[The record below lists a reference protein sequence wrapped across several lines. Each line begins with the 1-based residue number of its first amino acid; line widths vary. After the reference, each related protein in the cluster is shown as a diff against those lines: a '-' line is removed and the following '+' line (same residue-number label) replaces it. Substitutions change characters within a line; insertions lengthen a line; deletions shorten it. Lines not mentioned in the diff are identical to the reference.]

1 MNVSQDKELWE
12 NPNKGDVWPL
22 VYDIQGNLV
31 PTRVGPG
38 QKIHLTAVER
48 RINQER
54 AYGPDGDLF
63 QNGALSA
70 VKVFDTAE
78 DYEEIKSNSNTK
90 SEKEI
95 AELVKLPAPKLK
107 KELETINSPFVM
119 ERLKE
124 LTEVED
130 SDLTVAKVNA
140 IKARYEE
147 VVVKKTGKVF
157 DDWEKEGVKKTIA
170 L

>member
-1 MNVSQDKELWE
+1 MKVDEEKELWE
-12 NPNKGDVWPL
+12 NRNKGEVWPL
-22 VYDIQGNLV
+22 TYNIQGSLA

-54 AYGPDGDLF
+54 AYGPDGDIF

-70 VKVFDTAE
+70 VRIFDTAE
-78 DYEEIKSNSNTK
+78 DYEEIKGNSNTK
-90 SEKEI
+90 SEAEI
-95 AELVKLPAPKLK
+95 ADLLKLPATKLK
-107 KELETINSPFVM
+107 KELETITSPFVM
-119 ERLKE
+119 GRLKE
-124 LTEVED
+124 LTEEED

-140 IKARYEE
+140 IKARYDE
-147 VVVKKTGKVF
+147 VVVSRTGKVF
-157 DDWEKEGVKKTIA
+157 DDWAKEGVKKTIE

>member
-1 MNVSQDKELWE
+1 MNDEKELWE
-12 NPNKGDVWPL
+12 NRNKGEVWPL
-22 VYDIQGNLV
+22 VYDVRGNLV

-63 QNGALSA
+63 KNGALSA

-78 DYEEIKSNSNTK
+78 DYEEIKTNSNTK
-90 SEKEI
+90 SEAEI
-95 AELVKLPAPKLK
+95 AELLKLTAPKLK
-107 KELETINSPFVM
+107 KELETITSPFVM

-124 LTEVED
+124 LTEDED
-130 SDLTVAKVNA
+130 SDLTVAKVSA
-140 IKARYEE
+140 IKARYDE
-147 VVVKKTGKVF
+147 VVAKKTGKVF
-157 DDWEKEGVKKTIA
+157 DDWQKEGVKKTIE